1 MTEAEAQFQKANS
14 ITDNPISTNNLAAI
28 TRQKGDRKKAQEL
41 LKKSLSAG
49 PEVKYNLGLIDVQ
62 NGEYSSAN
70 GNFSGTNSVNAALA
84 KMLGGDAAAAQGI
97 LQQASDKD
105 SAVGHYV
112 MAIIAARQNNSRSDA
127 HRTGRRRGQ
136 GSETG
141 RQGQEGPGVP
151 RLQGQPRALSSRS
164 HFSFVRT
171 LGLVPGVLR
180 FWPAWC
186 SIGRRNPHADLTR
199 TRPWLGRDSGIRANS
214 WGAPFAH
221 HQHMYGHTYVGR
233 SSILNGT
240 SARSFKLPDA
250 RPTTHWC

>member
-1 MTEAEAQFQKANS
+1 KANS
-14 ITDNPISTNNLAAI
+14 IQDNPISTNNLAAI

-112 MAIIAARQNNSRSDA
+112 MAIIAARQNNCDLM
-127 HRTGRRRGQ
+127 RTELAAAVAKDPKLADKAKKDLEFRGCKD
-136 GSETG
+136 S
-141 RQGQEGPGVP
+141 
-151 RLQGQPRALSSRS
+151 
-164 HFSFVRT
+164 
-171 LGLVPGVLR
+171 LGL
-180 FWPAWC
+180 
-186 SIGRRNPHADLTR
+186 
-199 TRPWLGRDSGIRANS
+199 
-214 WGAPFAH
+214 
-221 HQHMYGHTYVGR
+221 
-233 SSILNGT
+233 
-240 SARSFKLPDA
+240 
-250 RPTTHWC
+250 